1 MAVDKHVFFKDV
13 AKRLAAS
20 TLLYKVDSVVHV
32 EDIDDILSFG
42 GTKNGMMMGE
52 AVVSF
57 RPEITENLQYF
68 RKQSAQLASKLRY
81 LSCQFIPYLEN
92 DLWLENARKANS
104 SAYRLA
110 EALKKY
116 PQIRFTQ
123 KVESNQLFF
132 TIPTEPLK
140 KLQEKYFFYMWN
152 EEINEARFVTSWD
165 TTEEDIDDMIRT
177 LDVVFG

>member
-1 MAVDKHVFFKDV
+1 METRELICINCPLGCALTV
-13 AKRLAAS
+13 
-20 TLLYKVDSVVHV
+20 T
-32 EDIDDILSFG
+32 
-42 GTKNGMMMGE
+42 
-52 AVVSF
+52 
-57 RPEITENLQYF
+57 
-68 RKQSAQLASKLRY
+68 
-81 LSCQFIPYLEN
+81 
-92 DLWLENARKANS
+92 LENARKANS